1 MGIQG
6 IIFMLIALCG
16 VVINF
21 FPQKLLRKKNTDDT
35 SLLKIKLTGLVLVVS
50 GISLLMIFGK

>member
-21 FPQKLLRKKNTDDT
+21 FPQKILHKENADDQ
-35 SLLKIKLTGLVLVVS
+35 SLLKIKLTGLVLVIA